1 MVNKGSYGHIYR
13 NSDSV
18 IRINSTVAD
27 KFDLIVGVH
36 QGFVLSPLLFIIV
49 LEALLRECWR
59 SLPMLYGDNLV
70 INAGVRKNWGPRMLH
85 GKITWKVKGL
95 GQTLK
100 RLIWWLLM

>member
-49 LEALLRECWR
+49 LETLLREC
-59 SLPMLYGDNLV
+59 
-70 INAGVRKNWGPRMLH
+70 
-85 GKITWKVKGL
+85 
-95 GQTLK
+95 
-100 RLIWWLLM
+100 